1 METIS
6 PDRWTIARANAERAE
21 ALAAFGFTDR
31 QARFLVQ
38 VLLHAGVFVERQY
51 CDFANIVHGQKTTDF
66 LTRIVDRRYATAI
79 STGPLHRGRLFH
91 VHYKPL
97 WSAIGEPDSR
107 FRKPAAPGR
116 LIERLM
122 LLDAVL
128 SDSTFVWLGSSRDK
142 LRHFAGSLGDRV
154 RPDEL
159 PRLVF
164 GSGAAKTVRAFPDK
178 LPIGIQP
185 YAPPHVLLY
194 LVTNPSPL
202 DFRAF
207 LLRHTTLLGALR
219 EWTLRLLV
227 PKPLARVAPLYEQ
240 AAREHLAT
248 RLDPSSAE
256 ELAWFFR
263 ERQRRARQASD
274 HACSV
279 LKPAPLDVE
288 TLLAG
293 PAERG
298 AVHAAEPTSSAD
310 RRFRDDTRA
319 FGAGR
324 FAALYRAWLVEGD
337 QVLWAAR
344 SVVVPDAVE
353 RGEGHVEVV
362 VLSRQYLH
370 LAPLV
375 GLA

>member
-1 METIS
+1 METPL
-6 PDRWTIARANAERAE
+6 PDHWTIARANAERAE

-51 CDFANIVHGQKTTDF
+51 CEYAGIAHGQKAADF
-66 LTRIVDRRYATAI
+66 LARLVARRYATAI
-79 STGPLHRGRLFH
+79 PTGPLHRGRLFH
-91 VHYKPL
+91 VQYKPL
-97 WSAIGEPDSR
+97 WTAVGEPDSR
-107 FRKPAAPGR
+107 FRKPATLGR
-116 LIERLM
+116 LIERVM

-128 SDSTFVWLGSSRDK
+128 GDSTFVWLGPSRDK
-142 LRHFAGSLGDRV
+142 LRHFAASLGDRV

-159 PRLVF
+159 PRLAF

-194 LVTNPSPL
+194 LVTNHSPL

-207 LLRHTTLLGALR
+207 LLRHTTLLGGLR

-227 PKPLARVAPLYEQ
+227 PRPLARVAPLYEQ
-240 AAREHLAT
+240 AAHEHLAT
-248 RLDPSSAE
+248 RLSPSAAE

-263 ERQRRARQASD
+263 ERQRRARQASEPQAASAATASTLD
-274 HACSV
+274 STSP
-279 LKPAPLDVE
+279 PA
-288 TLLAG
+288 
-293 PAERG
+293 G
-298 AVHAAEPTSSAD
+298 AD
-310 RRFRDDTRA
+310 GRFRDDTKA
-319 FGAGR
+319 FGAPR
-324 FAALYRAWLVEGD
+324 FAALYRAWLAEGD
-337 QVLWAAR
+337 PILWVAR
-344 SVVVPDAVE
+344 SVAVPDAVE
-353 RGEGHVEVV
+353 RGEGHVETV

-370 LAPLV
+370 LSPLV

>member
-1 METIS
+1 METAP

-21 ALAAFGFTDR
+21 ALAAFGFTER

-38 VLLHAGVFVERQY
+38 VMLHAGVFVERQY
-51 CDFANIVHGQKTTDF
+51 CEFSGIAHGQKATDF
-66 LTRIVDRRYATAI
+66 ITRLVARRHATAVP
-79 STGPLHRGRLFH
+79 TGPLHRRRLFH

-107 FRKPAAPGR
+107 FRKPAALGR

-128 SDSTFVWLGSSRDK
+128 GDSTFIWLGPSRDK
-142 LRHFAGSLGDRV
+142 LRHFAASLDDRL

-164 GSGAAKTVRAFPDK
+164 GLGAAKTVRTFPDK
-178 LPIGIQP
+178 VPIGIQP
-185 YAPPHVLLY
+185 YAPSHVLVY
-194 LVTNPSPL
+194 LVTSPSAI

-207 LLRHTTLLGALR
+207 LLRHMTLLGALW

-227 PKPLARVAPLYEQ
+227 PKPLVRVVPLYEQ
-240 AAREHLAT
+240 AASEHLAT
-248 RLDPSSAE
+248 RLSPSAVE

-263 ERQRRARQASD
+263 ERQRRAKEPDAS
-274 HACSV
+274 V
-279 LKPAPLDVE
+279 
-288 TLLAG
+288 
-293 PAERG
+293 
-298 AVHAAEPTSSAD
+298 D
-310 RRFRDDTRA
+310 RRFRDNTKA
-319 FGAGR
+319 FGAAR
-324 FAALYRAWLVEGD
+324 FAALYRAWLADGD
-337 QVLWAAR
+337 PGLWAAR
-344 SVVVPDAVE
+344 SVAVPDAVE
-353 RGEGHVEVV
+353 RAEGRVETV